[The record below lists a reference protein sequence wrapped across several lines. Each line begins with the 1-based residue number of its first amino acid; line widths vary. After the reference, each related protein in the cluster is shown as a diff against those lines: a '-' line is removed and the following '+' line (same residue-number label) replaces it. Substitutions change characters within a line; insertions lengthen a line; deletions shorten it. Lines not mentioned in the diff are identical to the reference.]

1 MTSSGMYGRHDRRML
16 NFELARIIHADRER
30 EIEAE
35 VRSRRLLATV
45 RSKPA
50 GDAQQQRPTI
60 RSGQTPASSG
70 ALSR

>member
-1 MTSSGMYGRHDRRML
+1 MYVRHHRRML

-35 VRSRRLLATV
+35 VRSRRLLGTA
-45 RSKPA
+45 RSTSAAEALQPP
-50 GDAQQQRPTI
+50 RPPV